1 MASGE
6 TFSEWINNT
15 LFGGESSVGDAL
27 ARNDSVGAQVLNL
40 GIAGFMQ
47 DATKADSKPV
57 GYQGKIEPRQAVRQ
71 QVGQPARDKSN
82 MTRDG
87 FKASPTVQGAKGRS
101 YFTDVIYADKP
112 ETEVPT
118 VEEARKKTKKQAFD
132 IFKRNNP
139 DVPDEQ
145 NPHYEAPVE
154 PKTTDNAA
162 DDTSGLAAGGRIPKF
177 ASGGIA
183 SAHKGYYLGGKTD
196 GMADKIP
203 ARIDG
208 KQEARLSDGEFVI
221 PADVVSHLGNG
232 NSDAGAQQLHG
243 MMDNVR
249 QARTGTT
256 EQGKQ
261 IDPQKFMPG
270 ASNSGV
276 MTQTG
281 SMPNID
287 MASGGLARL
296 NKGGSIKYLNEGGD
310 PGSNDGGPE
319 ETDVGQ
325 VMGQESSLS
334 SWAGDYVTN
343 MLTKGQ
349 ALGDLGYEEGNFGYE
364 GDLTAGTSVL
374 EDQANVGFLD
384 LNNPYSGDS
393 VTKAM
398 GTEGFDTKSV
408 TDEDFNIEPYM
419 NPYTQQVI
427 DRTAADMT
435 RQNQMQALQDR
446 ATMTNAG
453 AFGGSRDALMRA
465 ERAANLTRG
474 IGDMS
479 AGQRQQAYDRAI
491 QQFNQEQDRGM
502 TAQEKANLYGLDA
515 LAAQAR
521 AGETMRQ
528 VEQDR
533 LSAEYGQFREQRDF
547 PFKQVQ
553 YMQSLLQGLPLA
565 AQSYTYTEPSK
576 LDELFGGKAGLDQLL
591 DMFGYD
597 TQAGATTPTDEG

>member
-1 MASGE
+1 MSSLGKQF
-6 TFSEWINNT
+6 TDWMTNT
-15 LFGGESSVGDAL
+15 MLGGESSVGTAL
-27 ARNDSVGAQVLNL
+27 ANNDSLGAQVLNM
-40 GIAGFMQ
+40 GIASYMQ
-47 DATKADSKPV
+47 DATKVDSKPV

-71 QVGQPARDKSN
+71 QVRQPAATGAT
-82 MTRDG
+82 TREG

-101 YFTDVIYADKP
+101 YFTDVVYADKP

-118 VEEARKKTKKQAFD
+118 VEEAKKKTKKQAFD

-145 NPHYEAPVE
+145 NPHYEAPAE
-154 PKTTDNAA
+154 TETTDDAQA
-162 DDTSGLAAGGRIPKF
+162 DTGMAAGGKIPRF

-196 GMADKIP
+196 GMADKVP

-261 IDPQKFMPG
+261 IDPQTFMPG
-270 ASNSGV
+270 ASNSGA
-276 MTQTG
+276 MTQTK
-281 SMPNID
+281 SMPNLD
-287 MASGGLARL
+287 MARGGLARL

-319 ETDVGQ
+319 ETDVGK
-325 VMGQESSLS
+325 VTGQESSLS
-334 SWAGDYVTN
+334 SWAGDYVTG
-343 MLTKGQ
+343 MLSKGQ
-349 ALGDLGYEEGNFGYE
+349 ALADLGYEEGNFGYE
-364 GDLTAGTSVL
+364 GDLTAGTSIL

-384 LNNPYSGDS
+384 LNNPYAGDS
-393 VTKAM
+393 VTKSM
-398 GTEGFDTKSV
+398 GSEGFNVGSV
-408 TDEDFNIEPYM
+408 ADEDFNIEPYM

-427 DRTAADMT
+427 DRTAADMN

-515 LAAQAR
+515 LAAQAK

-528 VEQDR
+528 VEQDK
-533 LSAEYGQFREQRDF
+533 LSAQYGQFREQRDF

-576 LDELFGGKAGLDQLL
+576 LDELLGGKAGLDQLL
-591 DMFGYD
+591 DLFGYD
-597 TQAGATTPTDEG
+597 TQAGATTPADEG

>member
-1 MASGE
+1 MSSLGKQF
-6 TFSEWINNT
+6 TDWMTNT
-15 LFGGESSVGDAL
+15 MLGGESSVGTAL
-27 ARNDSVGAQVLNL
+27 ANNDSLGAQVLNM
-40 GIAGFMQ
+40 GIASYMR

-71 QVGQPARDKSN
+71 QVRQPAAAARDVGNDAKRAN
-82 MTRDG
+82 
-87 FKASPTVQGAKGRS
+87 FKADPTVQGAKGRS

-118 VEEARKKTKKQAFD
+118 VEEAKKKSKKQAFD

-139 DVPDEQ
+139 NVSDED
-145 NPHYEAPVE
+145 NPYYEAPPVQPE
-154 PKTTDNAA
+154 TADNVPEMAV
-162 DDTSGLAAGGRIPKF
+162 GGKIPKF

-196 GMADKIP
+196 GMADQIP
-203 ARIDG
+203 ARIDN

-261 IDPQKFMPG
+261 IVPQTFMPG

-276 MTQTG
+276 MAKG
-281 SMPNID
+281 GL
-287 MASGGLARL
+287 ASGGLARF
-296 NKGGSIKYLNEGGD
+296 NKGGGIKYLNEGGD

-325 VMGQESSLS
+325 FMGQESSLS
-334 SWAGDYVTN
+334 SWAGDYVTD
-343 MLTKGQ
+343 MLSKGQ
-349 ALGDLGYEEGNFGYE
+349 ALAGMGYEEGNFGYE
-364 GDLTAGTSVL
+364 GDLTAGTSIL

-384 LNNPYSGDS
+384 LNNPYAGDS
-393 VTKAM
+393 VTKSM
-398 GTEGFDTKSV
+398 GSEGFDVQSV
-408 TDEDFNIEPYM
+408 ADEGFDIEPYM

-453 AFGGSRDALMRA
+453 AFGGSRDALLRA
-465 ERAANLTRG
+465 ESAANLTRG

-515 LAAQAR
+515 LAAQAK

-528 VEQDR
+528 VEQDK
-533 LSAEYGQFREQRDF
+533 LSAQYGQFREQRDF

-576 LDELFGGKAGLDQLL
+576 LDELMGGKAGLDQLL